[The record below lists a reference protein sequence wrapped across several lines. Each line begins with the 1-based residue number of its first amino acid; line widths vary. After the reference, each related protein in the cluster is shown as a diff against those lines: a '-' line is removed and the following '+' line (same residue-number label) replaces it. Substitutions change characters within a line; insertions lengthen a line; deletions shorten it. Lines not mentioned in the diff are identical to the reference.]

1 MIGTI
6 CLSVGQAMVKLS
18 KDYNERVQQEEG
30 KTEEELIVANVG
42 KVDPK
47 RHLENHV
54 AELLAQNIVQSLG
67 TMLCT
72 VIF

>member
-1 MIGTI
+1 
-6 CLSVGQAMVKLS
+6 MVKLS

-30 KTEEELIVANVG
+30 KTEEEFIVANVG

>member
-1 MIGTI
+1 M
-6 CLSVGQAMVKLS
+6 MVKLS
-18 KDYNERVQQEEG
+18 QDYNERVKQEEG
-30 KTEEELIVANVG
+30 KTAEELSVANVG

-54 AELLAQNIVQSLG
+54 AELMADNIVQCLG

-72 VIF
+72 VVF

>member
-1 MIGTI
+1 M
-6 CLSVGQAMVKLS
+6 MKLS
-18 KDYNERVQQEEG
+18 KNYNERVQQEEG
-30 KTEEELIVANVG
+30 KTDEEMTVANVG

-54 AELLAQNIVQSLG
+54 AELMAENIVQTLG

-72 VIF
+72 VVF

>member
-1 MIGTI
+1 M
-6 CLSVGQAMVKLS
+6 KLS
-18 KDYNERVQQEEG
+18 RNYNERVQQEEG
-30 KTEEELIVANVG
+30 KTDEEMTVANVG

-54 AELLAQNIVQSLG
+54 AELMAENIVQTLG

-72 VIF
+72 VVF